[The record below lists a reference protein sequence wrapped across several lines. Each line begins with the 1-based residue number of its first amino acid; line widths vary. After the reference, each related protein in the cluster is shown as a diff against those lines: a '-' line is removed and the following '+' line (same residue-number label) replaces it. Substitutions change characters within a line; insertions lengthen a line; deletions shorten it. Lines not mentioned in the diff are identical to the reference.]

1 VCRGRPRRT
10 ANSACKP
17 PNDDTTSRLLAF
29 LPMLSFNQQ
38 NQPRRR
44 GFGPNRH
51 THWLIGRMGLPLIQ
65 HRRAMAWVLAGLAML
80 VSGCSK
86 SATAR
91 LPVHGTVSF
100 ANGAKLSGSI
110 TFVPAAGH
118 AGPAATTTLADGDYQ
133 FDRDTGPTAGP
144 HQVIVRR
151 ILSKSA
157 ALSARGKK
165 PTEPLPPAESAQ
177 KLEWALAVDLSESD
191 AQPCNL
197 TLDREPAAK
206 SK

>member
-1 VCRGRPRRT
+1 
-10 ANSACKP
+10 
-17 PNDDTTSRLLAF
+17 
-29 LPMLSFNQQ
+29 
-38 NQPRRR
+38 
-44 GFGPNRH
+44 
-51 THWLIGRMGLPLIQ
+51 MGLPVIQ
-65 HRRAMAWVLAGLAML
+65 LRRAIVWALAGMAML

-86 SATAR
+86 GPAAR

-110 TFVPAAGH
+110 TFVPTAGH

-133 FDRDTGPTAGP
+133 FDRNTGPTAGP
-144 HQVIVRR
+144 HQVIIRR

-157 ALSARGKK
+157 ALTTRGKK
-165 PTEPLPPAESAQ
+165 NAELPPPAEW
-177 KLEWALAVDLSESD
+177 WALAVDLPDSD

-197 TLDREPAAK
+197 TLDREPIAK

>member
-1 VCRGRPRRT
+1 
-10 ANSACKP
+10 
-17 PNDDTTSRLLAF
+17 
-29 LPMLSFNQQ
+29 
-38 NQPRRR
+38 
-44 GFGPNRH
+44 
-51 THWLIGRMGLPLIQ
+51 MGLPVIQ
-65 HRRAMAWVLAGLAML
+65 LRCAIVWALAGMAAL

-86 SATAR
+86 GPAAR

-110 TFVPAAGH
+110 TFVPTAGH

-133 FDRDTGPTAGP
+133 FDRNTGPTAGP
-144 HQVIVRR
+144 HQVIIRR

-157 ALSARGKK
+157 ALTTRGKK
-165 PTEPLPPAESAQ
+165 NAELPPPA
-177 KLEWALAVDLSESD
+177 EWALAVDLPDSD

-197 TLDREPAAK
+197 TLDREPIAK